1 MEQTINAN
9 HAVATFAV
17 SIFGMATGLTYEAL
31 FAGFAGALCSLS
43 FLGTMSGFARV
54 WTIFTSTVFAG
65 YTVTVSAATIEAV
78 MRYFLPHLV
87 DLSFAFFLGPYL
99 TGLAAQ
105 GLIPLVRD
113 GLMRLAGNAA
123 NGATK

>member
-43 FLGTMSGFARV
+43 FLGTMTSFARV

-65 YTVTVSAATIEAV
+65 YTVTVSASTVELV
-78 MRYFLPHLV
+78 MRYFLPHLA
-87 DLSFAFFLGPYL
+87 DMSFTFFLSPYL

-105 GLIPLVRD
+105 GLIPIVRD
-113 GLMRLAGNAA
+113 GLKRIAGNAVTGVA
-123 NGATK
+123 K